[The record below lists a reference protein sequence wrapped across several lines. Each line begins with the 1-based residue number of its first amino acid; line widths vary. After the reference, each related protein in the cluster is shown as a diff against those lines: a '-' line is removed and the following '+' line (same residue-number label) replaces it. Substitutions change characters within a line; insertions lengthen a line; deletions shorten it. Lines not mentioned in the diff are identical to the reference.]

1 MLETAIFLQK
11 EKVQRK
17 NTESIAANEQMKGRK
32 GRKEKKKKEETQKQN
47 S

>member
-32 GRKEKKKKEETQKQN
+32 GKKERKKKETQKQN